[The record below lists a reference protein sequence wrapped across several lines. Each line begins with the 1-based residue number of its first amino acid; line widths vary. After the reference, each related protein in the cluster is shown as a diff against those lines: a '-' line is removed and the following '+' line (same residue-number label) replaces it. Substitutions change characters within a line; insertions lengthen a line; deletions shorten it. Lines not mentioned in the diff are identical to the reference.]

1 MKQAQRHQEILEL
14 LSQCGFA
21 TTEELVVHF
30 DVSPQTIRRDLNEL
44 AEQEKIQRHH
54 GGASLPSFGTN
65 NAGCPWK
72 VAQQEEKVRIA
83 RAVARRIPDG
93 ASLFIN
99 TGSTTEAIAKAL
111 LDHRDLRIITNSL
124 NVASIL
130 TARDDFTVII
140 TGGEIRSADGGITGG
155 AVQEFIRQFRV
166 DFGIT
171 GIRAIDRTGVLLAD
185 DFHDAAI
192 IQTLVDN
199 SRTLFLAADH
209 AKFDQVAMIKAV
221 NIAKLD
227 ALFTD
232 RPLSEPLMKL
242 LELNHVEC
250 CVCEK

>member
-54 GGASLPSFGTN
+54 GGASLPSFGN
-65 NAGCPWK
+65 SSNGCPWK
-72 VAQQEEKVRIA
+72 VVQQEEKMRIA
-83 RAVARRIPDG
+83 RAIANRIPDG

-99 TGSTTEAIAKAL
+99 TGSTTEAVAKAL

-140 TGGEIRSADGGITGG
+140 TGGEIRSTDGGIIGS
-155 AVQEFIRQFRV
+155 AVRDFISQFRV
-166 DFGIT
+166 DIGIT
-171 GIRAIDRTGVLLAD
+171 GIRAIDRTGLLLAD

-192 IQTLVDN
+192 IQIVMEN
-199 SRTLFLAADH
+199 SRSLFLAADH
-209 AKFDQVAMIKAV
+209 SKFDKVAMIKVAE
-221 NIAKLD
+221 IGELD
-227 ALFTD
+227 VLFTD
-232 RPLSEPLMKL
+232 QAPAQPLMKQ
-242 LELNHVEC
+242 LELHHVEC
-250 CVCEK
+250 CLC

>member
-21 TTEELVVHF
+21 TTEDLVAHF

-44 AEQEKIQRHH
+44 AELDKIQRHH
-54 GGASLPSFGTN
+54 GGASLLSFG
-65 NAGCPWK
+65 NAGNGCAWK
-72 VAQQEEKVRIA
+72 VVQQEEKSRMACAIA
-83 RAVARRIPDG
+83 SRIPDG

-99 TGSTTEAIAKAL
+99 TGSTTEAVARAL

-140 TGGEIRSADGGITGG
+140 AGGEIRSADGGITGT
-155 AVQEFIRQFRV
+155 AVQDFLGQFRV

-171 GIRAIDRTGVLLAD
+171 SVKAVDSAGTLLVN

-192 IQTLVDN
+192 TQVLLSN
-199 SRTLFLAADH
+199 SRCTFLAADH
-209 AKFDQVAMIKAV
+209 TKFGKGAMIKASDMGLINV
-221 NIAKLD
+221 
-227 ALFTD
+227 LFTD
-232 RPLSEPLMKL
+232 LPLTEELEELLKL
-242 LELNHVEC
+242 HHVEC
-250 CVCEK
+250 CLC